1 MDIPSLS
8 STLLRKLQNTST
20 SNSTTATHANSA
32 PTTTKAIIV
41 TSVVLCLVLVPLM
54 LIVLGK
60 LIERF
65 FGQQKQPKQTAKDTI
80 ANSSM

>member
-1 MDIPSLS
+1 
-8 STLLRKLQNTST
+8 
-20 SNSTTATHANSA
+20 
-32 PTTTKAIIV
+32 
-41 TSVVLCLVLVPLM
+41 VLVPLM

-65 FGQQKQPKQTAKDTI
+65 FGQQKQPKKTAEDTI

>member
-1 MDIPSLS
+1 MNIPSLS
-8 STLLRKLQNTST
+8 STLYRNLQSTST
-20 SNSTTATHANSA
+20 SNSTNAAHASSG

-41 TSVVLCLVLVPLM
+41 TSAILCLVLVPVM

-65 FGQQKQPKQTAKDTI
+65 FGQPKQPKKTA
-80 ANSSM
+80 